1 MGYRSDVCLVVG
13 KEVLPKFMT
22 VMTKHPAVAALCM
35 QEYDKKIEDY
45 DDDGAMLFY
54 WSGIK
59 WYSSFRD
66 IEAIGEFMDWCDE
79 DDARAFDYRFVR
91 IGEENDDVVVRGDGF
106 WEVGV
111 ERSITY

>member
-54 WSGIK
+54 WSGVK
-59 WYSSFRD
+59 WYSTYSD